1 LPFPASVQGRR
12 IVNLSQRNVPRERTE
27 DHLDADNKVRTR
39 YDDFF
44 GKDFMPL
51 IRHEQTQGAEERL
64 AYATE
69 FAAFQLGQ
77 IDKKLGRL
85 IELMEKQEP
94 QPHAKEP

>member
-1 LPFPASVQGRR
+1 MA
-12 IVNLSQRNVPRERTE
+12 N
-27 DHLDADNKVRTR
+27 DAVRAQ
-39 YDDFF
+39 YDTFF

-51 IRHEQTQGAEERL
+51 IRHEQTQGAEARV

-85 IELMEKQEP
+85 IELLE
-94 QPHAKEP
+94 ARTV

>member
-1 LPFPASVQGRR
+1 M
-12 IVNLSQRNVPRERTE
+12 
-27 DHLDADNKVRTR
+27 DAQDKIRTR

-51 IRHEQTQGAEERL
+51 IRHEQTQGAEERI
-64 AYATE
+64 AYANE

-85 IELMEKQEP
+85 IELMEAQQQQGVP
-94 QPHAKEP
+94 LTAPA